1 MGVIFGLFMG
11 GNSFPYSKMLFE
23 AKSARALSTFRHLCA
38 FLFMY
43 NYTFS
48 PSNGWCWVS
57 FSGFFSGEFIYKL
70 KNTIECKK
78 CARTQGLLG
87 TYAHFYMKLTL
98 FLDIMFDGKLVL
110 VQIKV
115 RSRKL
120 SYINAQSKD
129 I

>member
-1 MGVIFGLFMG
+1 M
-11 GNSFPYSKMLFE
+11 
-23 AKSARALSTFRHLCA
+23 
-38 FLFMY
+38 
-43 NYTFS
+43 
-48 PSNGWCWVS
+48 S

-120 SYINAQSKD
+120 AYINAQSKD
-129 I
+129 MQYCKLNFQKKLSKKVTFSTVK